1 MNDAVL
7 HGIEMEGDS
16 ITGSSGGSVRR
27 KGEGAVHADLDI
39 VVRRKGKSH
48 KGGTGEDGLE
58 KHYGGVWES
67 LILVI
72 WVFD

>member
-7 HGIEMEGDS
+7 LGIKVEGDG
-16 ITGSSGGSVRR
+16 ITSSSGGSVRR
-27 KGEGAVHADLDI
+27 KGVAVHADLDI

-48 KGGTGEDGLE
+48 KGGTGEDRLE
-58 KHYGGVWES
+58 KHYGSVWES

-72 WVFD
+72 WIFD

>member
-7 HGIEMEGDS
+7 HGIEVEGDS

-27 KGEGAVHADLDI
+27 KGGAVHADLDI

-48 KGGTGEDGLE
+48 KEGAGEDGLE
-58 KHYGGVWES
+58 KHYGSVWES

-72 WVFD
+72 WISD

>member
-7 HGIEMEGDS
+7 HGIEVEGDS

-48 KGGTGEDGLE
+48 KGGAGEDGLE
-58 KHYGGVWES
+58 KHYGGMWES
-67 LILVI
+67 LILDI
-72 WVFD
+72 WIFD

>member
-1 MNDAVL
+1 MNDVVL
-7 HGIEMEGDS
+7 LGIEVEGDS

-27 KGEGAVHADLDI
+27 KGEGVHADLDI
-39 VVRRKGKSH
+39 VVRRKDKSH
-48 KGGTGEDGLE
+48 KGGAGEDGLE

-72 WVFD
+72 WIFD

>member
-7 HGIEMEGDS
+7 LGIKVEGDG
-16 ITGSSGGSVRR
+16 ITTSSGGSVRR
-27 KGEGAVHADLDI
+27 KGVAVHADLDI

-58 KHYGGVWES
+58 KHYGSVWES

-72 WVFD
+72 WIFD

>member
-7 HGIEMEGDS
+7 LGIKVEGDG
-16 ITGSSGGSVRR
+16 ITTSSGGSVRR
-27 KGEGAVHADLDI
+27 KGVAVHADLDI

-58 KHYGGVWES
+58 KHYGSMWES

-72 WVFD
+72 WIFD

>member
-7 HGIEMEGDS
+7 LGIKVEGDG
-16 ITGSSGGSVRR
+16 ITTSSGGSVRR
-27 KGEGAVHADLDI
+27 KGGAVHADLNI

-58 KHYGGVWES
+58 KHYGSVWES

-72 WVFD
+72 WIFD

>member
-1 MNDAVL
+1 LNDAVL
-7 HGIEMEGDS
+7 RRIEVEGDS
-16 ITGSSGGSVRR
+16 ITISSGGSVRR

-39 VVRRKGKSH
+39 VVCRKGKSH

-58 KHYGGVWES
+58 KHYGSVWES

-72 WVFD
+72 WIFD